1 MLCQGC
7 DFTSV
12 HLFQV
17 RLSSGRVRWKT
28 LLFHFKFMTL
38 PRDIYSRSVW
48 APTECD
54 ERRRC
59 YWLYL
64 FTSIPGPSEL
74 GSNAMKGYPLLF
86 HTTHSDHVQ
95 LTLDKRRANRV
106 ESFCKGICFSNRP
119 VAVNERVYIKFSDVS
134 TSWSGVVRFGFTSC
148 NPATINSV
156 ELPRYACPDLTNKPG
171 YWAKA
176 LPERFAEKDTVLF
189 FYVTR
194 GGDVMYGV
202 NSEENGL
209 FFSGVC
215 TAGPVWALID
225 IYGNTISVEFVGELY
240 FDISVCLWLSS
251 HSVDFKAICPVIL
264 VFKCPF
270 YAANFDTNIKTP

>member
-1 MLCQGC
+1 
-7 DFTSV
+7 
-12 HLFQV
+12 
-17 RLSSGRVRWKT
+17 
-28 LLFHFKFMTL
+28 
-38 PRDIYSRSVW
+38 
-48 APTECD
+48 
-54 ERRRC
+54 
-59 YWLYL
+59 
-64 FTSIPGPSEL
+64 
-74 GSNAMKGYPLLF
+74 MKGYPLLF

-95 LTLDKRRANRV
+95 LSPDKRRANRV

-148 NPATINSV
+148 NPATINSA

-209 FFSGVC
+209 FFSGVS
-215 TAGPVWALID
+215 TAGPIWALID
-225 IYGNTISVEFVGELY
+225 IYGNTISVEFVGEL
-240 FDISVCLWLSS
+240 FCCWFVCSFHCNPGCDIVSLTGAVR
-251 HSVDFKAICPVIL
+251 
-264 VFKCPF
+264 
-270 YAANFDTNIKTP
+270 KT